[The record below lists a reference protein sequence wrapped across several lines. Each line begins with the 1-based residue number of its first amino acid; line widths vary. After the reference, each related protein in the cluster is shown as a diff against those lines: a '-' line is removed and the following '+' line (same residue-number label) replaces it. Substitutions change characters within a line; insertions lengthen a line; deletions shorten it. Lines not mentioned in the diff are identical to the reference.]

1 MADIMAVEIKEVE
14 VKPTLSNTDLAF
26 ERTVLAYERTLMAW
40 IRTAISLISFGFT
53 IYKFFQE
60 WRKTEQPVQTIF
72 TPRIVGMIMILFGLI
87 GLLFASVQHYTA
99 IKKLKK
105 DYPHVQRSL
114 SSVLAIL
121 ILIFGL
127 ALFLATLFRQ

>member
-1 MADIMAVEIKEVE
+1 MPAEVKELE
-14 VKPTLSNTDLAF
+14 VKPVLGNTDLAF
-26 ERTVLAYERTLMAW
+26 ERTALAYERTLMAW

-60 WRKTEQPVQTIF
+60 WRRTEQPVQTIF

-87 GLLFASVQHYTA
+87 GLLFASLQHYTA
-99 IKKLKK
+99 LKKLKK
-105 DYPHVQRSL
+105 NCPNIQRSL

-121 ILIFGL
+121 ILMFGL
-127 ALFLATLFRQ
+127 ALFLAALFRQ

>member
-1 MADIMAVEIKEVE
+1 MAVEIKEQV
-14 VKPTLSNTDLAF
+14 VQPTLSNTDLAF
-26 ERTVLAYERTLMAW
+26 ERTILAYERTLMAW
-40 IRTAISLISFGFT
+40 IRTAMSLISFGFT

-60 WRKTEQPVQTIF
+60 WRKTEQAVQTIF

-87 GLLFASVQHYTA
+87 GLLFASVQHHTA

-105 DYPHVQRSL
+105 DYPNVQRSL

-121 ILIFGL
+121 ILMFGL
-127 ALFLATLFRQ
+127 ALFFAALFRQ

>member
-1 MADIMAVEIKEVE
+1 MPIEIKELE

-26 ERTVLAYERTLMAW
+26 ERTMLAYERTLMAW
-40 IRTAISLISFGFT
+40 IRTAMSLISFGFT

-60 WRKTEQPVQTIF
+60 WRKTEQPVQSLF

-105 DYPHVQRSL
+105 DYPNVQRSL
-114 SSVLAIL
+114 SSVLAVL
-121 ILIFGL
+121 ILMFGL
-127 ALFLATLFRQ
+127 ALFLAALFRQ

>member
-1 MADIMAVEIKEVE
+1 MPVEIKELE
-14 VKPTLSNTDLAF
+14 VKPTLSNSDLAF
-26 ERTVLAYERTLMAW
+26 ERTMLAYERTLMAW
-40 IRTAISLISFGFT
+40 IRTAMSLISFGFT

-60 WRKTEQPVQTIF
+60 WRKTEQPVQSIF

-87 GLLFASVQHYTA
+87 GLLFASLQHYTA

-105 DYPHVQRSL
+105 DYPNVQRSL

-121 ILIFGL
+121 ILMFGL
-127 ALFLATLFRQ
+127 ALFFGALFRQ

>member
-1 MADIMAVEIKEVE
+1 MAEEIKELE
-14 VKPTLSNTDLAF
+14 VKPALSSTDLAF

-40 IRTAISLISFGFT
+40 IRTAMSLISFGFT

-60 WRKTEQPVQTIF
+60 WRKTEQPVQSLF
-72 TPRIVGMIMILFGLI
+72 TPRIVGMIMILFGFV
-87 GLLFASVQHYTA
+87 GLLFASIQHHKA

-105 DYPHVQRSL
+105 DYPNVQRSL

-121 ILIFGL
+121 ILMFGL
-127 ALFLATLFRQ
+127 ALFFAALFRQ

>member
-1 MADIMAVEIKEVE
+1 MAVEIKELE

-26 ERTVLAYERTLMAW
+26 ERTALAYERTLMAW

-60 WRKTEQPVQTIF
+60 WRRTEQPVQTIF

-105 DYPHVQRSL
+105 AYPNIQRSL

-121 ILIFGL
+121 ILMFGL
-127 ALFLATLFRQ
+127 ALFLATLLRQ

>member
-1 MADIMAVEIKEVE
+1 MAVEIKELE

-26 ERTVLAYERTLMAW
+26 ERTALAYERTLMAW

-60 WRKTEQPVQTIF
+60 WRRTEQPVQTIF

-87 GLLFASVQHYTA
+87 GLLFASVQHFTA

-105 DYPHVQRSL
+105 DYPNIQRSL

-121 ILIFGL
+121 ILMFGL

>member
-1 MADIMAVEIKEVE
+1 MAVEIKELE
-14 VKPTLSNTDLAF
+14 VKPTLSSTDLAF

-40 IRTAISLISFGFT
+40 IRTAISCISFGFT

-72 TPRIVGMIMILFGLI
+72 TPRIVGMVMILFGLV
-87 GLLFASVQHYTA
+87 GLLFASIQHYTA

-105 DYPHVQRSL
+105 DYPNVQRSL

-127 ALFLATLFRQ
+127 ALFLAALFRQ

>member
-1 MADIMAVEIKEVE
+1 MAIEIKEQLVQ
-14 VKPTLSNTDLAF
+14 PTLSNTDLAF
-26 ERTVLAYERTLMAW
+26 ERTALAYERTLMAW

-60 WRKTEQPVQTIF
+60 WRRTEQPVQTIF

-105 DYPHVQRSL
+105 DYPNIQRSL

-121 ILIFGL
+121 ILMFGL

>member
-1 MADIMAVEIKEVE
+1 MPVEIKELE
-14 VKPTLSNTDLAF
+14 VKPTLSNSDLAF
-26 ERTVLAYERTLMAW
+26 ERTMLAYERTLMAW
-40 IRTAISLISFGFT
+40 IRTAMSLISFGFT

-60 WRKTEQPVQTIF
+60 WRKTEQPVQSIF

-87 GLLFASVQHYTA
+87 GLLFASLQHYTA

-105 DYPHVQRSL
+105 DYPNVQRSL

-121 ILIFGL
+121 ILMFGL
-127 ALFLATLFRQ
+127 ALFLAALFRQ

>member
-1 MADIMAVEIKEVE
+1 MPVEINELE

-40 IRTAISLISFGFT
+40 IRTAISCISFGFT

-60 WRKTEQPVQTIF
+60 WRKTEEPVQTIF
-72 TPRIVGMIMILFGLI
+72 TPRVVGMIMILFGLI
-87 GLLFASVQHYTA
+87 GLLFATVQHYTA
-99 IKKLKK
+99 VKKLKK
-105 DYPHVQRSL
+105 DYPNVQRSL

-121 ILIFGL
+121 ILMFGL
-127 ALFLATLFRQ
+127 ALFLAALFRQ

>member
-1 MADIMAVEIKEVE
+1 MAVEIKELE

-26 ERTVLAYERTLMAW
+26 ERTALAYERTLMAW

-60 WRKTEQPVQTIF
+60 WRRTEQPVQTIF

-87 GLLFASVQHYTA
+87 GLLFASIQHYTA

-105 DYPHVQRSL
+105 DFPNIQRSL

-121 ILIFGL
+121 ILMFGL

>member
-1 MADIMAVEIKEVE
+1 MAIEIKELE

-26 ERTVLAYERTLMAW
+26 ERTMLAYERTLMAW
-40 IRTAISLISFGFT
+40 IRTAMSLISFGFT

-60 WRKTEQPVQTIF
+60 WRKTEQPVQSIF

-105 DYPHVQRSL
+105 DYPNVQRSL
-114 SSVLAIL
+114 SSVLAVL
-121 ILIFGL
+121 ILMFGL
-127 ALFLATLFRQ
+127 ALFLAALFRQ

>member
-1 MADIMAVEIKEVE
+1 MAVEIKELE
-14 VKPTLSNTDLAF
+14 VKSTLSNTDLAF
-26 ERTVLAYERTLMAW
+26 ERTALAYERTLMAW

-60 WRKTEQPVQTIF
+60 WRRTEQPVQTIF

-105 DYPHVQRSL
+105 DYPNIQRSL

-121 ILIFGL
+121 ILMFGL

>member
-1 MADIMAVEIKEVE
+1 MAVEIKELE

-26 ERTVLAYERTLMAW
+26 ERTALAYERTLMAW
-40 IRTAISLISFGFT
+40 IRTAMSLISFGFT

-60 WRKTEQPVQTIF
+60 WRRTEQPVQTIF

-105 DYPHVQRSL
+105 DYPNIQRSL

-121 ILIFGL
+121 ILMFGL